1 MRTVFSA
8 FFLFLFSDLDLI
20 TDMEFPKHSQRFY
33 EHLNSPLVKVL
44 PCLTKLMAWDLSSHS
59 GAQNVLCVP
68 RVLTRFRQTYLQ
80 HLNVLK
86 EEDVSIAL
94 PFCFT
99 VCTFLLGPWPFQ
111 CLCAAKCSRP
121 AGTGLPSRDQQ
132 SSHFQN
138 KNLVK
143 LFVGHTLDFFYFLQ
157 IKSGGLGGFSFHYCN
172 AAAIF
177 PDMFWRLKCFIELLL
192 KSKPSTESIW
202 WHET

>member
-1 MRTVFSA
+1 MNDRWCCASVLWMGFYWIKLLQSWQKLTKIPCGQCLVH
-8 FFLFLFSDLDLI
+8 FFFFLFSDLDLI

-121 AGTGLPSRDQQ
+121 AGTRLPSRDQQ

-138 KNLVK
+138 KNLV
-143 LFVGHTLDFFYFLQ
+143 
-157 IKSGGLGGFSFHYCN
+157 
-172 AAAIF
+172 
-177 PDMFWRLKCFIELLL
+177 
-192 KSKPSTESIW
+192 
-202 WHET
+202 